1 MTFEEILDQAIDM
14 LRRRGRL
21 TYGAL
26 KRQFNLD
33 DAYLEDLKEELIEGQ
48 RLAVDEQGKVLVW
61 IGEREPVAALA
72 PAALPATVPIL
83 DPTRGPV
90 SYTPPHLIEKILTSR
105 SALEGERK
113 QVSVLF
119 CDLANSTA
127 LAERL
132 GPEAMHGLLNRFFAL
147 ALEAVHRYEGTINQF
162 LGDGFM
168 ALFGA
173 PLTHEDHA
181 RRAVLAALG
190 LQRTLQEQHAALGG
204 LYGVECTVRVG
215 LNSGLVVVG
224 GIGDNLRMDYTAIGD
239 TTNLAAR
246 LQQVADPGAVLISAA
261 TRQLVQ
267 GYAQLEALPPLQLK
281 GITAPV
287 TAFRVVGLSRRRS
300 PIALRGE
307 RSLSQFVGRSRELA
321 TLEAL
326 LARVEAGE
334 GQVVGVVGEAGAGKS
349 RLLFEF
355 RQCLRDRPVTY
366 LEGRCLSYGRAIPYV
381 PLLDLLRHN
390 CGITDTETPE
400 TLTAK
405 VGTSLR
411 EVGMDAEE
419 WAPYLLHL
427 FGVQAGTE
435 RLGVLS
441 PEAIKAR
448 TFELVRQMSLNGSQR
463 RPLIFE
469 VEDLHWM
476 DTTSEAFFALLA
488 ESLNA
493 ARLLVLGT
501 YRPGY
506 RPPWLEQS
514 NATQIALQRLT
525 LADGL
530 VVIRSLAPP
539 ERLSEPMAQT
549 ILAKAEGNPFFLEE
563 LTRTVLDAG
572 ESQAAMVVPD
582 TVQGV
587 LMARIDRLP
596 EMAKRL
602 LQTASVLG
610 REFSLRLLSAIW
622 TESGGLAPLLLEL
635 KRLEFVYE
643 QTGAEELTY
652 VFKHAL
658 TQDVAYESL
667 LMARR
672 QSLHAAAGMAL
683 ERLYAT
689 RLEDVYDRLAYH
701 YAKTDETDKA
711 VDYLMRFAEKAARSY
726 AHADAV
732 TALQEAL
739 VHVAR
744 LPVEARDRRTLELTL
759 RLVNSLYFLGRFQ
772 ETLDVLLQQRECLER
787 LQAPTLAG
795 PYYFWLSH
803 TYSYR
808 REAALAAQSAQ
819 HAIAAA
825 QQCGDEVTLGKAYYM
840 LAREGFWMCQ
850 YPQGVEQGRQAIT
863 LLEQTEERW
872 WLGQSYWAVG
882 LNYTFMGECAP
893 AMEAVTR
900 AHTIGE
906 TIGNTRLQTYAMWA
920 IGWVAATR
928 GDWQEGVAACQR
940 SLEQSVDP
948 INTACALGWMGYAYL
963 EHGDAGQAIPMLER
977 AIEGCI
983 QVQYHGLQGWFTAWL
998 SDAYLVNHQ
1007 REQAHTTALQGL
1019 DIARD
1024 VKNGYTVGWT
1034 TRVLGRIAQA
1044 RGAFAE
1050 ATSHLQEALETFAS
1064 IQSRLEVG
1072 RTHLDL
1078 AALAYAQNHLEATA
1092 AHCQAAHAVFTALH
1106 LPMYVERAAQRASEY
1121 GVVLAALAQEQVEGQ

>member
-21 TYGAL
+21 TYRAL

-33 DAYLEDLKEELIEGQ
+33 DAYLGDLKEELIEGQ

-61 IGEREPVAALA
+61 RGDREPAATPA
-72 PAALPATVPIL
+72 PAALPATIPVL
-83 DPTRGPV
+83 DPARGPV
-90 SYTPPHLIEKILTSR
+90 SYTPPHLVEKILTSR

-127 LAERL
+127 LAARL

-147 ALEAVHRYEGTINQF
+147 ALDTVHRYEGTINQF

-190 LQRTLQEQHAALGG
+190 LQRALQDQHADLGG
-204 LYGVECTVRVG
+204 PHGVECTVRVG

-246 LQQVADPGAVLISAA
+246 LQQVADPGTVLISAA
-261 TRQLVQ
+261 TRQFVQ
-267 GYAQLEALPPLQLK
+267 GYVQLEALPPLQLK
-281 GITAPV
+281 GVTAPV
-287 TAFRVVGLSRRRS
+287 SAFRVVGLSRRRS

-307 RSLSQFVGRSRELA
+307 RSLSQFVGRTRELA

-405 VGTSLR
+405 VCISLQ
-411 EVGMDAEE
+411 EVGMDTAE
-419 WAPYLLHL
+419 WVPYLLHL
-427 FGVQAGTE
+427 FGIQTGTE
-435 RLGVLS
+435 QLGVLS

-448 TFELVRQMSLNGSQR
+448 TFELIRQMSLNGSQR
-463 RPLIFE
+463 QPLIFE

-493 ARLLVLGT
+493 ARILVLGT

-514 NATQIALQRLT
+514 NATQIALPRLT
-525 LADGL
+525 REDSL

-539 ERLSEPMAQT
+539 ERLPEPIVQT

-563 LTRTVLDAG
+563 LTRTVLDVG
-572 ESQAAMVVPD
+572 ESPAAVVVPD

-587 LMARIDRLP
+587 LMARIDQLP
-596 EMAKRL
+596 EVTKSL
-602 LQTASVLG
+602 LQTAAVLG
-610 REFSLRLLSAIW
+610 REFSLHLLSAIW
-622 TESGGLAPLLLEL
+622 AEPGSLAPLLLEL

-643 QTGAEELTY
+643 QTGVEEPTY

-667 LMARR
+667 LTTRR
-672 QSLHAAAGMAL
+672 QTLHAAAGLAL
-683 ERLYAT
+683 ERLYAA

-744 LPVEARDRRTLELTL
+744 LPVEARDRRTLEITL

-772 ETLDVLLQQRECLER
+772 ESLNALLQQRECLER
-787 LQAPTLAG
+787 LQDPALAG

-808 REAALAAQSAQ
+808 REAALTAQSAQ
-819 HAIAAA
+819 YAIAAA
-825 QQCGDEVTLGKAYYM
+825 QQCGDEVTLGKA
-840 LAREGFWMCQ
+840 
-850 YPQGVEQGRQAIT
+850 
-863 LLEQTEERW
+863 
-872 WLGQSYWAVG
+872 
-882 LNYTFMGECAP
+882 
-893 AMEAVTR
+893 
-900 AHTIGE
+900 
-906 TIGNTRLQTYAMWA
+906 
-920 IGWVAATR
+920 
-928 GDWQEGVAACQR
+928 
-940 SLEQSVDP
+940 
-948 INTACALGWMGYAYL
+948 
-963 EHGDAGQAIPMLER
+963 
-977 AIEGCI
+977 
-983 QVQYHGLQGWFTAWL
+983 
-998 SDAYLVNHQ
+998 
-1007 REQAHTTALQGL
+1007 
-1019 DIARD
+1019 
-1024 VKNGYTVGWT
+1024 
-1034 TRVLGRIAQA
+1034 
-1044 RGAFAE
+1044 
-1050 ATSHLQEALETFAS
+1050 
-1064 IQSRLEVG
+1064 
-1072 RTHLDL
+1072 
-1078 AALAYAQNHLEATA
+1078 
-1092 AHCQAAHAVFTALH
+1092 
-1106 LPMYVERAAQRASEY
+1106 
-1121 GVVLAALAQEQVEGQ
+1121 

>member
-1 MTFEEILDQAIDM
+1 M
-14 LRRRGRL
+14 
-21 TYGAL
+21 
-26 KRQFNLD
+26 
-33 DAYLEDLKEELIEGQ
+33 
-48 RLAVDEQGKVLVW
+48 
-61 IGEREPVAALA
+61 
-72 PAALPATVPIL
+72 
-83 DPTRGPV
+83 
-90 SYTPPHLIEKILTSR
+90 
-105 SALEGERK
+105 
-113 QVSVLF
+113 
-119 CDLANSTA
+119 
-127 LAERL
+127 
-132 GPEAMHGLLNRFFAL
+132 
-147 ALEAVHRYEGTINQF
+147 
-162 LGDGFM
+162 
-168 ALFGA
+168 
-173 PLTHEDHA
+173 
-181 RRAVLAALG
+181 
-190 LQRTLQEQHAALGG
+190 
-204 LYGVECTVRVG
+204 
-215 LNSGLVVVG
+215 
-224 GIGDNLRMDYTAIGD
+224 
-239 TTNLAAR
+239 
-246 LQQVADPGAVLISAA
+246 
-261 TRQLVQ
+261 Q
-267 GYAQLEALPPLQLK
+267 GYVQLEALLPLQLK
-281 GITAPV
+281 GSAVPV
-287 TAFRVVGLSRRRS
+287 TAFSVVGLSRRRS

-307 RSLSQFVGRSRELA
+307 RSLSQFVGRTRELA

-355 RQCLRDRPVTY
+355 RQCLRDRSVTY

-405 VGTSLR
+405 VCDSLQ

-427 FGVQAGTE
+427 FGVQANTE

-448 TFELVRQMSLNGSQR
+448 TFELIRQMSLNGSQR
-463 RPLIFE
+463 RPLIFAI
-469 VEDLHWM
+469 EDLHWM

-493 ARLLVLGT
+493 ARILVLGT

-525 LADGL
+525 REDSL

-539 ERLSEPMAQT
+539 ERLPEPMVQT

-563 LTRTVLDAG
+563 LTRTVLDVG
-572 ESQAAMVVPD
+572 ESPAAMVVPD

-596 EMAKRL
+596 EVAKRL

-622 TESGGLAPLLLEL
+622 TEPGSLAPLLLEL

-643 QTGAEELTY
+643 QTGAEEPTY

-667 LMARR
+667 LTTRR
-672 QSLHAAAGMAL
+672 QALHAAAGLAL
-683 ERLYAT
+683 ERLYAA

-701 YAKTDETDKA
+701 YTKTDETDKA

-726 AHADAV
+726 AHADTV

-744 LPVEARDRRTLELTL
+744 LPVEARDRGTLELTL
-759 RLVNSLYFLGRFQ
+759 RFVNSLYFLGRFQ
-772 ETLDVLLQQRECLER
+772 ETLDALLPQQECLER
-787 LQAPTLAG
+787 LQDPTLAG

-808 REAALAAQSAQ
+808 REAELAVQSAQ

-825 QQCGDEVTLGKAYYM
+825 QQCGDEVTLGKAYYV

-850 YPQGVEQGRQAIT
+850 YPQGVEHGRQAIT
-863 LLEQTEERW
+863 LLERTAEQW
-872 WLGQSYWAVG
+872 WLGQSYWAIG
-882 LNYTFMGECAP
+882 LNYTFMGEWAP

-900 AHTIGE
+900 AHTIAE

-920 IGWVAATR
+920 LGWVYATR

-940 SLEQSVDP
+940 SVEQSVDP
-948 INTACALGWMGYAYL
+948 INTAAAMGWMGYAYL
-963 EHGDAGQAIPMLER
+963 GQGGLGQAIAVLEQS
-977 AIEGCI
+977 IERCI
-983 QVQYHGLQGWFTAWL
+983 QVQYRGLQGWFTAWL
-998 SDAYLVNHQ
+998 SEAYLLHGQ
-1007 REQAHTTALQGL
+1007 TEQARDAALQSL
-1019 DIARD
+1019 EIARD
-1024 VKNGYTVGWT
+1024 VKNGYMAGWA

-1044 RGAFAE
+1044 RGAVMGQDALRPQE
-1050 ATSHLQEALETFAS
+1050 TDEQRDTCVHCIRTSPGVCS
-1064 IQSRLEVG
+1064 DICVRL
-1072 RTHLDL
+1072 
-1078 AALAYAQNHLEATA
+1078 
-1092 AHCQAAHAVFTALH
+1092 
-1106 LPMYVERAAQRASEY
+1106 
-1121 GVVLAALAQEQVEGQ
+1121 